1 MISQGTQIFPQTSS
15 FFGFFIEWVGVSFF
29 ESVVPTVSLISN
41 SDMYQ
46 KQENIEV
53 GLNEKDCR

>member
-1 MISQGTQIFPQTSS
+1 MMISQGTQIFPQTSS

-41 SDMYQ
+41 PDMYQ

-53 GLNEKDCR
+53 G